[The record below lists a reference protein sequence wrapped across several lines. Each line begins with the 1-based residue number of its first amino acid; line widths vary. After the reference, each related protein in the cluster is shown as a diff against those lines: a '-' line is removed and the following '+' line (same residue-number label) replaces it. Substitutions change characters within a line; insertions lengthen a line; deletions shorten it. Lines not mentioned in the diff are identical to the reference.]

1 MVRRVVEGKQMV
13 EFIGEASVRPSTQT
27 GTHDFASERL
37 NRPATTTVG
46 HALEMADDL
55 GCIRLDFSSRERR
68 DFAKFSDVDDLA
80 AQIIARGYVEV
91 DVDHLRCLPAATPI
105 WLGYEVNYSYEEAGL
120 LESDQDY

>member
-1 MVRRVVEGKQMV
+1 MV
-13 EFIGEASVRPSTQT
+13 EFIGEASVRPITQT
-27 GTHDFASERL
+27 DAHDCASERL

-46 HALEMADDL
+46 HALAMADDQ
-55 GCIRLDFSSRERR
+55 GCIRLELSPRERR

-91 DVDHLRCLPAATPI
+91 DVNHLRGLPAATPI

-120 LESDQDY
+120 LESDADY